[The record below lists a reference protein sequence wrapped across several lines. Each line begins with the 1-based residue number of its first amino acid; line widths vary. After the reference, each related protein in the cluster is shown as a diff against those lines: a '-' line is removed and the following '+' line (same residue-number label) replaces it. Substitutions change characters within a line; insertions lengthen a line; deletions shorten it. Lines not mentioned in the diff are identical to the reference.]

1 MNKLGGYSAVHF
13 DKKVSTGKRFIC
25 WIAFSTF
32 EQLDL
37 RAKCF
42 SDKSCSIYSHTE
54 FFFKLIINNL
64 INRYIFFFLLKV
76 LAKVSLASVEDV
88 DKAVAAA
95 KVYFSFLLVKFLN
108 TYFKYVFLG

>member
-1 MNKLGGYSAVHF
+1 MSL
-13 DKKVSTGKRFIC
+13 
-25 WIAFSTF
+25 
-32 EQLDL
+32 
-37 RAKCF
+37 
-42 SDKSCSIYSHTE
+42 
-54 FFFKLIINNL
+54 NL
-64 INRYIFFFLLKV
+64 INRYIFFLLKV